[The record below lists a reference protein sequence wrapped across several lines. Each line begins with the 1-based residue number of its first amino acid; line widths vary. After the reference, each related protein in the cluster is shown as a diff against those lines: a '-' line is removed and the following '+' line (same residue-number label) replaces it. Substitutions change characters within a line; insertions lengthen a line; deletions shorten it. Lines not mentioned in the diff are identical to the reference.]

1 MGFNDEFRDRTKKFA
16 LRIIKLYQSLP
27 KTEEARIIGKQLL
40 RSGTSIGAN
49 YRSATKGRSEKEFL
63 SKLSISNEEADE
75 TCYWIE
81 LLIESK
87 IVEEARLKELYNES
101 VEISKIL
108 AVSRKT
114 LLSKVN
120 ITKKLNLKTT

>member
-49 YRSATKGRSEKEFL
+49 YRSATKGRSEKEFI

-87 IVEEARLKELYNES
+87 IIEEGRLKELYNES

-114 LLSKVN
+114 LLNKSNSSK
-120 ITKKLNLKTT
+120 KT

>member
-27 KTEEARIIGKQLL
+27 KSEEARIIGKQLL

-49 YRSATKGRSEKEFL
+49 YRSATKGRSEKEFI

-87 IVEEARLKELYNES
+87 IVGEVRLKELYNES

-120 ITKKLNLKTT
+120 TSKKT

>member
-1 MGFNDEFRDRTKKFA
+1 VLITEVLQKVARKKNLF
-16 LRIIKLYQSLP
+16 
-27 KTEEARIIGKQLL
+27 
-40 RSGTSIGAN
+40 
-49 YRSATKGRSEKEFL
+49 
-63 SKLSISNEEADE
+63 KLSISNEEADE

-87 IVEEARLKELYNES
+87 IVEESRLKELYNES

-108 AVSRKT
+108 SVSRKT

-120 ITKKLNLKTT
+120 TAKKS

>member
-1 MGFNDEFRDRTKKFA
+1 MGFNDEFRVRTKKFA
-16 LRIIKLYQSLP
+16 LRVIKLYQSLP
-27 KTEEARIIGKQLL
+27 KTEEAKIIGKQLL

-87 IVEEARLKELYNES
+87 IVEEVRLKELYNES

-114 LLSKVN
+114 LLSKIN
-120 ITKKLNLKTT
+120 SFKKT

>member
-27 KTEEARIIGKQLL
+27 KSEEARIIGKQLL

-49 YRSATKGRSEKEFL
+49 YRSSTKGRSEKEFI

-87 IVEEARLKELYNES
+87 IVEEVRLKELYNES

-114 LLSKVN
+114 LLSRSSN
-120 ITKKLNLKTT
+120 AKKT

>member
-49 YRSATKGRSEKEFL
+49 YRSATKGRSEKEFI

-81 LLIESK
+81 LLIESQ
-87 IVEEARLKELYNES
+87 IIEEGRLKELYNES

-114 LLSKVN
+114 LLNKSNASKK
-120 ITKKLNLKTT
+120 I

>member
-27 KTEEARIIGKQLL
+27 KSEEAKIIGKQLL

-49 YRSATKGRSEKEFL
+49 YRSATKGRSEKEFI

-87 IVEEARLKELYNES
+87 IVEQARLKELYNES

-120 ITKKLNLKTT
+120 TAKKS

>member
-1 MGFNDEFRDRTKKFA
+1 
-16 LRIIKLYQSLP
+16 
-27 KTEEARIIGKQLL
+27 LL

-49 YRSATKGRSEKEFL
+49 YRSATKGRSEKEFI

-87 IVEEARLKELYNES
+87 IVEESRLKELYNES

-114 LLSKVN
+114 LLTKSTG
-120 ITKKLNLKTT
+120 TKKT